1 MEKSREEFFCYSVCW
16 ARGNSCWECLCAQ
29 LELPLC
35 SVWLQGICGCWDLWA
50 PRARLFG
57 SSPLVANMKVGVR
70 GMWISFFHGEAGELV
85 FYFWGEPWGG
95 SRGHAYLGSWKDPS
109 QPPHAGWLEARIS
122 GSIWWTMQSKSFQ
135 GKLRDGHF
143 CFFPLCWAWDWG
155 KSTCALIWKL
165 FLCNT
170 VLVQTTKSH

>member
-1 MEKSREEFFCYSVCW
+1 MMEKSGEEFFCYSLCW

-57 SSPLVANMKVGVR
+57 SSPLVANMKVGVQ
-70 GMWISFFHGEAGELV
+70 GMWISFFHGEAGEQLV

-95 SRGHAYLGSWKDPS
+95 SRGHAYLGFRQHLVNYAVKILSGKIERWAFLLFPS
-109 QPPHAGWLEARIS
+109 VLSLGLGEKH
-122 GSIWWTMQSKSFQ
+122 
-135 GKLRDGHF
+135 
-143 CFFPLCWAWDWG
+143 LCTYL
-155 KSTCALIWKL
+155 KTL
-165 FLCNT
+165 F
-170 VLVQTTKSH
+170 V